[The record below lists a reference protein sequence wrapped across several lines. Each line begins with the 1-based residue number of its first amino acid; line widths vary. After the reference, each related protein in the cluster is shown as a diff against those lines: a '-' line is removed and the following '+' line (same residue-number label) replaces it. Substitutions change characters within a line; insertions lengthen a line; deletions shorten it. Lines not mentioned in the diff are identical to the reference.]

1 MLEKTVLFCANY
13 FFDDWLQLLYH
24 YFPMRFFSLI
34 FFLII
39 FPISAHATM
48 TAAVIAAAQEQLR
61 PRIPLQIG
69 THYLDVELATDETS
83 RERGFMC
90 RTMLKPDQGMLF
102 VFPKPQRVNFW
113 MKNTSLLLSIAYIK
127 ADGRII
133 ELHDLKPMSTTP
145 IPSSSETIV
154 YALEVTRGWFD
165 QHGVLAGDV
174 VEGLPAISVAQ

>member
-48 TAAVIAAAQEQLR
+48 TTAVIAAAQEQLR

-69 THYLDVELATDETS
+69 THYLDVELATDNVPFSAAAPT
-83 RERGFMC
+83 
-90 RTMLKPDQGMLF
+90 
-102 VFPKPQRVNFW
+102 VIVAV
-113 MKNTSLLLSIAYIK
+113 LLAVD
-127 ADGRII
+127 A
-133 ELHDLKPMSTTP
+133 
-145 IPSSSETIV
+145 
-154 YALEVTRGWFD
+154 
-165 QHGVLAGDV
+165 
-174 VEGLPAISVAQ
+174 